1 MKAIQIHQF
10 GEPEVMQLLEIP
22 DPIVGDNQVLV
33 QVKAAGVNPLD
44 TYLRAGVKIG
54 DYNPKLPYTPGNDA
68 SGVVVAIGAGVS
80 RVNIGERVYA
90 QPLTGSYAEFALCNE
105 SQVYPLPSNVSF
117 AQGSAVNIS
126 CRTAY
131 YSLFTLGK
139 ATAAEIVLIHGA
151 SGSVGSAAV
160 QLALAAGLTV
170 IGTASSDAGLQLLK
184 DLGAHHVFNHRSSD
198 YLSQIAAVTGEQGIN
213 IILEMA
219 ANVNLAKDLGLMAPG
234 GRIIVIGG
242 QGQVSIDPVNIIGL
256 GVSIIGVRL
265 SLLDETTNAA
275 IHQALYTSLEQ
286 GKLSPVVSQ
295 EIPLGQAPHAH
306 REVEKSGTLGRIC
319 LIP

>member
-1 MKAIQIHQF
+1 MKAIRIHQF

-22 DPIVGDNQVLV
+22 APIVGDGQVLV
-33 QVKAAGVNPLD
+33 QVHAAGVNPLD
-44 TYLRAGVKIG
+44 TYLRAGAKIG
-54 DYNPKLPYTPGNDA
+54 DYNPQLPYTPGNDA
-68 SGVVVAIGAGVS
+68 AGVVVAIGAGVS
-80 RVNIGERVYA
+80 RVKVGDRVYG
-90 QPLTGSYAEFALCNE
+90 QPLTGSYAELAVCNE
-105 SQVYPLPSNVSF
+105 SQVYPLPSNISF

-139 ATAAEIVLIHGA
+139 ATAGEIVLIHGA

-160 QLALAAGLTV
+160 QLAIASGLTV
-170 IGTASSDAGLQLLK
+170 IGTASSDAGLQLIQ
-184 DLGAHHVFNHRSSD
+184 DLGAHYVFNHRSAD
-198 YLSQIAAVTGEQGIN
+198 YLAQIASVTGDGGIN

-219 ANVNLAKDLGLMAPG
+219 ANANLTKDLGLMAPA

-275 IHQALYTSLEQ
+275 IHQAMYSSWEQ

-295 EIPLGQAPHAH
+295 KIPLKEAPRAH
-306 REVEKSGTLGRIC
+306 REVEKSGTIGRIC

>member
-1 MKAIQIHQF
+1 MKAIRIYQF

-22 DPIVGDNQVLV
+22 DPVVGDHQVLV

-44 TYLRAGVKIG
+44 TYLRAGAKIG
-54 DYNPKLPYTPGNDA
+54 DYNPTLPYTPGNDA
-68 SGVVVAIGAGVS
+68 SGVVVAIGADVR
-80 RVNIGERVYA
+80 RVNIGDRIYA
-90 QPLTGSYAEFALCNE
+90 QPLTGSYAELALCNE

-117 AQGSAVNIS
+117 AQGSAVNVS

-139 ATAAEIVLIHGA
+139 ATAGEIILIHGA

-170 IGTASSDAGLQLLK
+170 IGTASSDAGLQLIK
-184 DLGAHHVFNHRSSD
+184 DLGAHHVFNHHSAD
-198 YLSQIAAVTGEQGIN
+198 YLSQIAGVTGEQGIN

-219 ANVNLAKDLGLMAPG
+219 ANVNLAKDLGLMAKA

-275 IHQALYTSLEQ
+275 IHQALHTSLEQ

-295 EIPLGQAPHAH
+295 QIPLAQAPQAH
-306 REVEKSGTLGRIC
+306 REVNKSGTLGRIC